1 MRIMVTRVKVGAILS
16 MMLGLMWAATGLLG
30 SLSQIA
36 TGLAVAAAA
45 SAVYIATSVME
56 GQ

>member
-1 MRIMVTRVKVGAILS
+1 MVSRVKVGAILS

-56 GQ
+56 DM